1 MPGLV
6 ITPRTVP
13 IMTAAAGE
21 VPAATG
27 VSAWRSVVTVGSIS
41 DHRISVSSRSREP
54 TQRYSVARS
63 TPRDRARVC
72 MSIRSPA
79 RKVRRASRNPSSAVG
94 RAGDV
99 PASWRCRGVPA
110 VRALW
115 PAIRAGSCSAGVLL
129 VDTVTLTGAGAPRDS
144 LQQIRQTSQRRDA

>member
-1 MPGLV
+1 MNRCMPALA

-21 VPAATG
+21 APAVPE
-27 VSAWRSVVTVGSIS
+27 VSAWRSAVTVGSIS

-63 TPRDRARVC
+63 TLRDRARVR

-79 RKVRRASRNPSSAVG
+79 RKVRRASRNASSAVG
-94 RAGDV
+94 RPGDV
-99 PASWRCRGVPA
+99 PAS
-110 VRALW
+110 
-115 PAIRAGSCSAGVLL
+115 
-129 VDTVTLTGAGAPRDS
+129 
-144 LQQIRQTSQRRDA
+144 